1 MNNKIKIALV
11 QTNIKWEETKN
22 NLSKYEAIVK
32 QIEEDT
38 NVVFLPEMFNT
49 GFSMNVEKIA
59 ETMEGKSVSWLK
71 EVALKKNFA
80 SVASLAIKEKDR
92 FYNRL
97 VWAHPS
103 GEVNFYDKRHTF
115 TLAGESEVYSK
126 GRTNQVINY
135 MGWKFLPQICYDLR
149 FPVWSRNK
157 FNYDVVFYL
166 ANWPKPRI
174 SHWNKLL
181 EARAIENMSYCV
193 GVNIVGKD
201 PKNEYIGDSCVIDPS
216 GGLCTIKTDKEKII
230 YCEMKK
236 ETVIDYR
243 KNLKFLEDKDDF
255 SINL

>member
-1 MNNKIKIALV
+1 MDTKIKIAII
-11 QTNIKWEETKN
+11 QTSINWEETKK
-22 NLSKYEAIVK
+22 NLSKYETIVR
-32 QIEEDT
+32 QIEEKT
-38 NVVFLPEMFNT
+38 NVVFFPEMFNS

-59 ETMEGKSVSWLK
+59 ETMEGESVSWLK
-71 EVALKKNFA
+71 EISSKKNFA
-80 SVASLAIKEKDR
+80 AVASLAIKENDK
-92 FYNRL
+92 FFNRL

-103 GEVNFYDKRHTF
+103 GEVNCYDKRHTF

-126 GRTNQVINY
+126 GNTNKVINY
-135 MGWKFLPQICYDLR
+135 KGWKFLPQICYDLR

-157 FNYDVVFYL
+157 LNYDVLFYL

-201 PKNEYIGDSCVIDPS
+201 PGNEYTGDSCVIDPS
-216 GGLCTIKTDKEKII
+216 GSLCTTKSDKENII
-230 YCEMKK
+230 YCEMLK
-236 ETVIDYR
+236 ETVKEYR

-255 SINL
+255 LINI